1 MSANRERR
9 RAGRL
14 LGLMLAAW
22 MGMATATA
30 THAQGGEPE
39 SFAIRGAKIVPV
51 AGAPIENGTVLVSKG
66 LIEAVGANVTIP
78 ADAWVIEG
86 KGLTVYPG
94 LIDSFTDVG
103 ISAATDNKPSAISK
117 GPEDRPGT
125 TPWRVGADEVN
136 PGDPRVESWRM
147 AGFTTTVSA
156 PKGGIFPGQASL
168 LNLAGER
175 PGDLVVKTPVAI
187 PVVLTPTG
195 GFRSFPGSQMGV
207 IAYVRQVWIDTNWQ
221 ANAEGLYAKNPK
233 GGERPYYDR
242 SSAALEEALQKKA
255 IVLLPGNTSLQIL
268 RVIKL
273 AGEWKLTT
281 AIYGGQMGYDVAT
294 EIAAKKI
301 PVLVDLKWPEG
312 EKDGDPD
319 TQPSLRTLEFRDK
332 APSTPEAL
340 SKAGVKFA
348 FYSGGIAT
356 PKDLLPA
363 VKKAIDAGLP
373 ADAALRALT
382 LTPAEIYGVDGV
394 LGSIEKGKIAN
405 LVVTDGDL
413 FEKKTKIKIVF
424 VDGKKFEVREPVRPS
439 EPPKGDISGKW
450 TMSYTT
456 PEGAEQS
463 KADLTMASDGT
474 ISGTVTNER
483 GTATIYSGYASG
495 EKFSFTISLPING
508 NPTDVTFTGTFEGK
522 TMKGNISA
530 MGYTFEFTG
539 TKPGQGSAAM
549 EGAR

>member
-1 MSANRERR
+1 
-9 RAGRL
+9 
-14 LGLMLAAW
+14 
-22 MGMATATA
+22 
-30 THAQGGEPE
+30 
-39 SFAIRGAKIVPV
+39 V
-51 AGAPIENGTVLVSKG
+51 AP
-66 LIEAVGANVTIP
+66 
-78 ADAWVIEG
+78 
-86 KGLTVYPG
+86 
-94 LIDSFTDVG
+94 
-103 ISAATDNKPSAISK
+103 
-117 GPEDRPGT
+117 
-125 TPWRVGADEVN
+125 
-136 PGDPRVESWRM
+136 
-147 AGFTTTVSA
+147 
-156 PKGGIFPGQASL
+156 
-168 LNLAGER
+168 
-175 PGDLVVKTPVAI
+175 
-187 PVVLTPTG
+187 
-195 GFRSFPGSQMGV
+195 
-207 IAYVRQVWIDTNWQ
+207 
-221 ANAEGLYAKNPK
+221 
-233 GGERPYYDR
+233 
-242 SSAALEEALQKKA
+242 
-255 IVLLPGNTSLQIL
+255 
-268 RVIKL
+268 
-273 AGEWKLTT
+273 
-281 AIYGGQMGYDVAT
+281 

-301 PVLVDLKWPEG
+301 PVLVDLKWPEA

-332 APSTPEAL
+332 ATSTPEAL

-439 EPPKGDISGKW
+439 EPPKGDASGKW
-450 TMSYTT
+450 TLSYTT
-456 PEGAEQS
+456 PEGPEQS

-474 ISGTVTNER
+474 ISGTVTSER
-483 GTATIYSGYASG
+483 GTATIYTGYVSG

-522 TMKGNISA
+522 TMKGSISA

-539 TKPGQGSAAM
+539 TKPGQANAAM